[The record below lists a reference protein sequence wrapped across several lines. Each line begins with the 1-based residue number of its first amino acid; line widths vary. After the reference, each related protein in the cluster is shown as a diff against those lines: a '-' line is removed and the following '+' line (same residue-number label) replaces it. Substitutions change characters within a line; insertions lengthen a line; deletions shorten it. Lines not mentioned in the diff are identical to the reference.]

1 MGRSSSS
8 VSYPGALV
16 ALVVMCVTYLL
27 PWPLLRPR
35 PRWLSLATVAR
46 RLLFRPFPPAPG
58 VGPWLAYFLMAGAA
72 VSCLG
77 QFVTEMVVDSY
88 QLHGMAEQGLMPAAF
103 TKRCDVE

>member
-1 MGRSSSS
+1 M
-8 VSYPGALV
+8 SYPRGLFV

-27 PWPLLRPR
+27 PLVTATALDPAGCPWQ
-35 PRWLSLATVAR
+35 RWQDGSFSA
-46 RLLFRPFPPAPG
+46 LFLQLPG

-88 QLHGMAEQGLMPAAF
+88 QLHGMAEQGLMPAVF